1 MAQQGNWNSGPADIN
16 GVTSVNS
23 VSGNDI
29 GYADPLGVTE
39 SGSCNLKRACRW
51 LIFTAGIT
59 DESDPST
66 KARFRV
72 SGDGKRRAE
81 FDVPSGARQHRAIR
95 VGKVLRLQLSVTNL
109 THVDMTAAY
118 GGARVRCTKRPG

>member
-1 MAQQGNWNSGPADIN
+1 M
-16 GVTSVNS
+16 
-23 VSGNDI
+23 
-29 GYADPLGVTE
+29 
-39 SGSCNLKRACRW
+39 
-51 LIFTAGIT
+51 IFTAGIT

-109 THVDMTAAY
+109 THIDMTAAY
-118 GGARVRCTKRPG
+118 GVAQVRCTKRPG